1 MNGECVKM
9 SMVKMTV
16 EQCWDLGLWDK
27 YCEWS
32 GCNPYAINEGQI
44 EKDTIIEFDSEFK
57 KEESK
62 EDIEEKIIYG
72 QEYSRKNT
80 VYCIIQKIE
89 FEYKYDDYIKY
100 LVSYRTSGE
109 EDATFELKDLEEIKY
124 ILSLDKY

>member
-1 MNGECVKM
+1 
-9 SMVKMTV
+9 MTV
-16 EQCWDLGLWDK
+16 RQCKDLGLWDN

-44 EKDTIIEFDSEFK
+44 EYDTVIEFDSEFK
-57 KEESK
+57 KKETK

-72 QEYSRKNT
+72 QEYCRKNT

-89 FEYKYDDYIKY
+89 FEYKYDEYVKY
-100 LVSYRTSGE
+100 LVSYRTVGE
-109 EDATFELKDLEEIKY
+109 EDATFELKDIAEIEY

>member
-1 MNGECVKM
+1 M

-57 KEESK
+57 KEDNQRLTYQIHHYDKNGEN
-62 EDIEEKIIYG
+62 G
-72 QEYSRKNT
+72 HCEYLGT
-80 VYCIIQKIE
+80 TID
-89 FEYKYDDYIKY
+89 KYQNDLLN
-100 LVSYRTSGE
+100 LVSEIIENGRIINHITLKY
-109 EDATFELKDLEEIKY
+109 FENVKNEPLL
-124 ILSLDKY
+124 